1 MCACVGVTFLIISD
15 SFSLL
20 PASRKEEDFMIA
32 FNIIFLCSGLVTLN
46 ELPSPDRQV
55 TTTQTHNLLH
65 LIKRK
70 KHLL

>member
-1 MCACVGVTFLIISD
+1 MCACVGVTFFIISD

-46 ELPSPDRQV
+46 ELPSPDRHV
-55 TTTQTHNLLH
+55 TAQTHNLLH